1 MGQFPGCSP
10 VVPMVWAPSPT
21 SILRGPWSLTLLKPL
36 VVVIVPGLVHEDS
49 IRSPVRTLLFPLQ
62 NMGHCVH
69 MCGVWPYT
77 HKHCWARLPSS
88 WPWAYIGHLFW
99 VIPTALQAVHFW
111 GGTTRHMA
119 QPSSPGLPA
128 TQVTATPEDTAP
140 LFLLL
145 PRWSISQGRV
155 TPGGPRPSS
164 SLQLVPQ
171 TCMSPAQPGPHL
183 PASSSF
189 HSSHPICRGSNTH
202 TNTRGVRSV
211 CVTGV
216 PENKLTCY
224 FQVFTQDKSEAAYPK
239 LRLDSFLVKLS

>member
-1 MGQFPGCSP
+1 
-10 VVPMVWAPSPT
+10 
-21 SILRGPWSLTLLKPL
+21 
-36 VVVIVPGLVHEDS
+36 
-49 IRSPVRTLLFPLQ
+49 
-62 NMGHCVH
+62 

-211 CVTGV
+211 CDRC
-216 PENKLTCY
+216 P
-224 FQVFTQDKSEAAYPK
+224 
-239 LRLDSFLVKLS
+239 